1 MVPNLQSDRFS
12 PINIDQRT
20 HARRPSLIDCMPP
33 LIDLCRCITESVEPN
48 LWSHVL
54 PSQIIVVSFSSHVR
68 MVQTI
73 FSTWQ
78 LVAAHVSSCWCTEQ
92 ELGTGGKR
100 VASQM
105 PRLQRTRPLRHGSC
119 NFRCL
124 ASPSKG
130 RFARVPAWRSPPQKS
145 RPSRKRTRHRRRYI
159 HACYVYLAGGRRVD
173 RVGRAFGLYSPR
185 VRIDRSVRAYIMNDG
200 MVSSC
205 N

>member
-92 ELGTGGKR
+92 ELGTCGKR
-100 VASQM
+100 VASQK
-105 PRLQRTRPLRHGSC
+105 PRLHVRARFVTARVIFAAL
-119 NFRCL
+119 
-124 ASPSKG
+124 PSKG
-130 RFARVPAWRSPPQKS
+130 RFVRVPAWRSPPQTKS
-145 RPSRKRTRHRRRYI
+145 AESETYTSSVKIYPCMLRLP
-159 HACYVYLAGGRRVD
+159 LADGRRVD
-173 RVGRAFGLYSPR
+173 RVGRAFGLYSIR
-185 VRIDRSVRAYIMNDG
+185 V
-200 MVSSC
+200 
-205 N
+205 